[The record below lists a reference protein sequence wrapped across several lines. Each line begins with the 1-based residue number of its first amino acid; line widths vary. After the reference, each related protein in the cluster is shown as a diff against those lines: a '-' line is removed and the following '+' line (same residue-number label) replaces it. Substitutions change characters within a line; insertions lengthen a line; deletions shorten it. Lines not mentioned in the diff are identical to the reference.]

1 MNQKISLLVAGMIGG
16 LITLGGSELL
26 KLMDSQPP
34 YPLPIAPVSLVPTAE
49 DVTSPNYALATTNT
63 NNDFPKDFSSAA
75 KSVMP
80 AVVNITSI
88 TEYKPRNE
96 EEDRYYKFFGMPSP
110 SQAAGSGVVL
120 NNQGYIVTNNH
131 VIEDATKV
139 EVTLYDKR
147 KYVAE
152 VIGTDPSTDL
162 AVLKIDAP
170 DLQTIQM
177 ANSDDAK
184 IGEWVLAVGNPFELS
199 STVTA
204 GIISAKGRNINILSG
219 RASIESF
226 IQTDAAVNPG
236 NSGGALVNTKGE
248 LLGINTAIATPTG
261 TYAGYSFAVPTN
273 LVKKVVQDLI
283 DFGEVKRGFLGVMI
297 SDLNPGLVE
306 EYELNTSEGVFVSEL
321 LSGGGAQAAG
331 MKEGDV
337 IIRVNDIR
345 IKSVPE
351 LQEQI
356 AARDPGDAVRVVV
369 IRDSQEIE
377 LRIVLKD

>member
-1 MNQKISLLVAGMIGG
+1 MKNKLSLILAGMFGG
-16 LITLGGSELL
+16 LITLGGSKLL
-26 KLMDSQPP
+26 EQPTQAIP
-34 YPLPIAPVSLVPTAE
+34 SVYVATN
-49 DVTSPNYALATTNT
+49 TSSGTSNAGNFTLANNNTNT
-63 NNDFPKDFSSAA
+63 NFPKDFSEAA
-75 KSVMP
+75 DNVMP

-96 EEDRYYKFFGMPSP
+96 EEDRYYKFFGAPSP
-110 SQAAGSGVVL
+110 SQSAGSGVVL
-120 NNQGYIVTNNH
+120 NKQGYIVTNNH

-147 KYVAE
+147 KYTAE

-162 AVLKIDAP
+162 AVLKIEAP

-177 ANSDDAK
+177 ANSDNAK

-297 SDLNPGLVE
+297 NDLNPDLVTKYDLE
-306 EYELNTSEGVFVSEL
+306 TSEGVFVNEL
-321 LSGGGAQAAG
+321 MNGGGAQAAG
-331 MKEGDV
+331 MEEGDV
-337 IIRVNDIR
+337 IIRVNNIR

-356 AARDPGDAVRVVV
+356 ASRNPGDAVQVVV
-369 IRDSQEIE
+369 LRRNKEIA
-377 LRIVLKD
+377 LKIVLKD